1 MSDYLPASWADHVGH
16 ATSMRA
22 RPPTAADLTHGQAIL
37 SSVIEGVWFRDLPN
51 ANPSPR
57 CACPQ
62 VAPGRAAQRRHRSH
76 SVGLHEVYE
85 YSGELAP
92 NSKALLEWPRSLLS
106 VYQAARLNMPAEV
119 TTGERQ

>member
-62 VAPGRAAQRRHRSH
+62 IAPGRAAQRRHRSH